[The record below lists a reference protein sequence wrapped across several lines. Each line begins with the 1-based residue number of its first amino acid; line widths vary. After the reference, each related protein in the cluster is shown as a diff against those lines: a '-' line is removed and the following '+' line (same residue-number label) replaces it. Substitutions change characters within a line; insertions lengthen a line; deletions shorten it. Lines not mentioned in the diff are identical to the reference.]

1 MEDIHIK
8 EIKDTY
14 IQPGVDFCFET
25 GECCISGESFLEES
39 GRFYTPLVQWIIE
52 YFKHKKNIVFNF
64 KLTYF
69 NTSTS
74 KWILTILSELKKTQ
88 DDGGDIT
95 VYWYFHEDD
104 VDMRDD
110 IINYMEDTGL
120 NINLVPFAN
129 E

>member
-14 IQPGVDFCFET
+14 IQPGVDFCSKT
-25 GECCISGESFLEES
+25 GECCISGESFLEET
-39 GRFYTPLVQWIIE
+39 GRFYTPLVEWLLKFFE
-52 YFKHKKNIVFNF
+52 KNNTIVFSF

-74 KWILTILSELKKTQ
+74 KWILTILSELKKMQ
-88 DDGGDIT
+88 DKGGNVT

-110 IINYMEDTGL
+110 IMNYMDDTGL
-120 NINLVPFAN
+120 NINLVPFP
-129 E
+129 ED